1 MIVVILTKLMNE
13 EKFIDIK
20 RLIESKSPKLAK
32 WLPGFVIRYLKRI
45 LHQDEINDFLIAHK
59 NDYNADFCDAVIAY
73 FNMKVEVN
81 GIENIPKEGPII
93 ISMNHPLGGMD
104 ALALVSAIRDHRQ
117 DLKFIVND
125 LLMNLTNL
133 SDLFVG
139 VNKHGK
145 NEISTREQIMNVF
158 QSDEAVCIFPAG
170 LVSRKQNGLIRDLD
184 WKKTFMTYS
193 IKYNQPIVPVYIDGE
208 LSKFFYR
215 LSNFRRFLGIKLN
228 IEMLYLADELFKQ
241 RNKTITFTIGKPILP
256 KDLDLNV
263 SEKDLAQEV
272 KSIVYKL
279 AEKKY

>member
-1 MIVVILTKLMNE
+1 MKE

-20 RLIESKSPKLAK
+20 RVIASKSPKLAK
-32 WLPGFVIRYLKRI
+32 WLPGFVISYLKRI
-45 LHQDEINDFLIAHK
+45 LHQDEINDFIKNHK
-59 NDYNADFCDAVIAY
+59 NDYNADFCDAVIDY
-73 FNMKVEVN
+73 FNIKIVVE

-93 ISMNHPLGGMD
+93 ITMNHPLGGMD
-104 ALALVSAIRDHRQ
+104 ALALVSAIRDHRK

-145 NEISTREQIMNVF
+145 NEVSTREQIMNVF
-158 QSDEAVCIFPAG
+158 QSEEAVCIFPAG
-170 LVSRKQNGLIRDLD
+170 LVSRKRKGMIRDLD

-193 IKYNQPIVPVYIDGE
+193 IKYDQPIIPVFIDGE

-241 RNKTITFTIGKPILP
+241 RNKTITFTVGKPILP
-256 KDLDLNV
+256 KDLDLTI
-263 SEKDLAQEV
+263 SERDLAQDV
-272 KSIVYKL
+272 KASVYKL
-279 AEKKY
+279 AKRKSN